1 MNFRFI
7 ISSAVFSLLLGATS
21 YASIVPVDPG
31 ESYRLVFMWSGS
43 TDASNSGSSYYD
55 LLVQG
60 AATSAGLPSPDD
72 WTAIVSTNDG
82 DARDHT
88 GTNPNNSVGVPVFLV
103 DGTPIAL
110 NNSDL
115 WDGGLINT
123 LARDEFG
130 NYNGGYVWTGTL
142 SDGTSDLTYPCG
154 HSSGNTTI
162 GEAWL
167 TSTAPWVDAQTAIP
181 QSYALPVYGISS
193 VLTAPGE
200 GGVPEP
206 TSLLVWGLL
215 GIGVVAGR
223 RRRKQAIHS

>member
-31 ESYRLVFMWSGS
+31 ESYRLVFVWSGS
-43 TDASNSGSSYYD
+43 TQALNTGSSYYD
-55 LLVQG
+55 GLVQG

-72 WTAIVSTNDG
+72 WTAIISIEG
-82 DARDHT
+82 IDARDHT
-88 GTNPNNSVGVPVFLV
+88 GTNPNSVGVPIFLV

-110 NNSDL
+110 DNSDL
-115 WDGGLINT
+115 WDGGIINS
-123 LARDEFG
+123 LNVDE
-130 NYNGGYVWTGTL
+130 NGDIQYGLVWTGTIEYGGL
-142 SDGTSDLTYPCG
+142 DINHTLGSAEVTVGSSWSGDGRWLADDVFSAEG
-154 HSSGNTTI
+154 GN
-162 GEAWL
+162 
-167 TSTAPWVDAQTAIP
+167 
-181 QSYALPVYGISS
+181 ALYGMSS